1 MNSCKKQSFN
11 LCAKVAATKVL
22 RGMKGRCY
30 HWQYFAQRASVE
42 AYTSGIFRG
51 ASINWKPVDAK
62 KLVNDVS
69 VGLPVRPYLETI
81 REGLSNKSLRL
92 SWPIF

>member
-11 LCAKVAATKVL
+11 LSAKVAATKVL
-22 RGMKGRCY
+22 RGMIGRCY

-42 AYTSGIFRG
+42 AYTSSIFRG

-69 VGLPVRPYLETI
+69 VGLPVRPYVGTI